1 MNQDQS
7 FIEESPL
14 PPARLPFASQPRIV
28 RLALLTLFLA
38 TCSLWFPS
46 RALLPANFLPHWHC
60 FAGNSRLL
68 WTTLLADLFIGL
80 SYVAISATLFRILCQ
95 AGPTLPCQ
103 GFFRAFGLFIVGCG
117 VPYFIEIL
125 PIRQPVYWLAAAA
138 KILTAVSSLGTA
150 VVLAA
155 AAEDIIRRLIDL
167 CPLAMK

>member
-1 MNQDQS
+1 
-7 FIEESPL
+7 
-14 PPARLPFASQPRIV
+14 V

-46 RALLPANFLPHWHC
+46 RALLPANFLPH
-60 FAGNSRLL
+60 
-68 WTTLLADLFIGL
+68 
-80 SYVAISATLFRILCQ
+80 
-95 AGPTLPCQ
+95 
-103 GFFRAFGLFIVGCG
+103 CG

-167 CPLAMK
+167 CPLSMK